1 MAFGLCV
8 MLACKALV
16 YLQRNFLHCFHMI
29 QVKVDS
35 DFSQYSFQIRLEN
48 YFLLLFFSCLFLF
61 GLQKNVNLL
70 PADFILH

>member
-8 MLACKALV
+8 MLTCKALV

-48 YFLLLFFSCLFLF
+48 YFLLLFFFLSF
-61 GLQKNVNLL
+61 LVRATKKCELV
-70 PADFILH
+70 AS